1 VFVTIVTG
9 TVKVSAS
16 PAYLFLEI
24 KMAHAIL
31 IVDDDL
37 AIKESVEEYLRLLS
51 YEVKSARNADEA
63 IELLEDFQADV
74 VLTDIMMQGM
84 DGLEL
89 TRLIKEKHE
98 VDVMVMTGYSADYS
112 YEEAIKAGAS
122 DFIFKPFRFE
132 ELDLRIKR
140 VLRETAFK
148 KERAKLLAEME
159 QLAITD
165 ALTGLY
171 NSRQFFRQIKQEI
184 SRYQRYGRPLSLLIL
199 DIDFFKRYNDT
210 YGHLEGD
217 EVLQRI
223 GRIISSCMRTMD
235 TAYRYGGEEFA
246 ILLPETALKKACVV
260 GARIKDNIS
269 NETFTPAEGITE
281 SVTISIGASELEKGE
296 DVTAFIKRT
305 DKALYKS
312 KETGRNKL
320 TYSPCTACP
329 EESCPN
335 TPKDNNDGDQPDN
348 T

>member
-1 VFVTIVTG
+1 
-9 TVKVSAS
+9 
-16 PAYLFLEI
+16 
-24 KMAHAIL
+24 MAHAIL

-51 YEVKSARNADEA
+51 YDVKSAQNADEA
-63 IELLEDFQADV
+63 MEILKDFEAEV
-74 VLTDIMMQGM
+74 VLTDIMMHGM

-89 TRLIKEKHE
+89 TRLIKEKHDA
-98 VDVMVMTGYSADYS
+98 DVMVMTGYSVDYS

-184 SRYQRYGRPLSLLIL
+184 KRYQRYSRPLSLLIL

-210 YGHLEGD
+210 YGHLEAD

-223 GRIISSCMRTMD
+223 SSCMRSMD

-246 ILLPETALKKACVV
+246 ILLPETALKRACVV
-260 GARIKDNIS
+260 GSRIKDSIS
-269 NETFTPAEGITE
+269 GEVFNPAKGVSE
-281 SVTISIGASELEKGE
+281 SVTISIGASELQESE

-305 DKALYKS
+305 DKALYRS

-320 TYSPCTACP
+320 TYSACLSSEGRP
-329 EESCPN
+329 FKEQE
-335 TPKDNNDGDQPDN
+335 QP
-348 T
+348 

>member
-1 VFVTIVTG
+1 LKLLAYDVR
-9 TVKVSAS
+9 SAG
-16 PAYLFLEI
+16 
-24 KMAHAIL
+24 
-31 IVDDDL
+31 
-37 AIKESVEEYLRLLS
+37 
-51 YEVKSARNADEA
+51 NADEA
-63 IELLEDFQADV
+63 IEVLKTFRADV

-89 TRLIKEKHE
+89 TRVIKEDLD

-184 SRYQRYGRPLSLLIL
+184 SRYQRYSRPLSLLIL

-223 GRIISSCMRTMD
+223 GRIISSCMRSMD

-246 ILLPETALKKACVV
+246 ILLPETGLTKACVV

-269 NETFTPAEGITE
+269 NEIFTPTEGVTE
-281 SVTISIGASELEKGE
+281 SVTISIGASELEADE

-320 TYSPCTACP
+320 TYSPCTTCA
-329 EESCPN
+329 EESCPDN
-335 TPKDNNDGDQPDN
+335 KSDHTPENE
-348 T
+348 